1 VLLGR
6 CNPNSAV
13 RQREFEMTEP
23 TLFSIGE
30 VAAILG
36 MSPHTIRAW
45 ERRYQVLMPRRNAAQ
60 QRRYTASDVD
70 QLLKVKQLV
79 TRYGF
84 SLKVAVE
91 TAQGELSISAMSAAA
106 DREPPDRGD
115 SRRQPD
121 RDERFWQSVFDLVPQ
136 AIVILNR
143 TGRIREA
150 NATAAHL
157 FAHPVQRLV
166 GRRLTDFVAAPAR
179 KLVGDFLQGAFSQS
193 RVFEAPLRSARDA
206 PNCWFDCRPFMS
218 DCELWLAVFASP
230 VSPER
235 RPKLSIRPLA
245 DARAGR
251 PAVAGPGAQ
260 TGC

>member
-1 VLLGR
+1 M
-6 CNPNSAV
+6 AV

-30 VAAILG
+30 VAAMLG

-45 ERRYQVLMPRRNAAQ
+45 ERRYQVLTPRRNAAQ

-84 SLKVAVE
+84 SLKVAVDA
-91 TAQGELSISAMSAAA
+91 AQGELPVSAMTEAA
-106 DREPPDRGD
+106 DRESADRGD
-115 SRRQPD
+115 SRRQPA
-121 RDERFWQSVFDLVPQ
+121 RDERFWQALFDLIPQ

-150 NATAAHL
+150 NAAAAHL

-179 KLVGDFLQGAFSQS
+179 KRVGDLLQGAFSQS

-218 DCELWLAVFASP
+218 DCQLWLAVFASP
-230 VSPER
+230 VSPAR
-235 RPKLSIRPLA
+235 RTRLSIRPLA

-251 PAVAGPGAQ
+251 PAVASAGAQ
-260 TGC
+260 AGC